1 MAFGFGSEFWRGAGR
16 PRRFKRGMLRLVLLR
31 LLAHDQEGRRHG
43 YDLIRFFQSWGWS
56 GGAGSIYPVL
66 AGLEAEGLVE
76 SRDEGGR
83 RNYRLTD
90 KGRRVLHENVPQS
103 FRFEDVFE
111 SEEQPVNDEAQGAFD
126 RLTAAWT
133 QAKNVAK
140 PETLAQIANVLNK
153 ARKDIYTI
161 LSDE

>member
-1 MAFGFGSEFWRGAGR
+1 MNFGFGSDFWRHHGGR
-16 PRRFKRGMLRLVLLR
+16 RRFKRGMVKWVVLKVLE
-31 LLAHDQEGRRHG
+31 QGERHG
-43 YDLIRFFQSWGWS
+43 YDFITYFREIGAAPR
-56 GGAGSIYPVL
+56 AGSVYPVL
-66 AGLEAEGLVE
+66 AALEAEGLVQ

-83 RNYRLTD
+83 RNYTITE
-90 KGRRVLHENVPQS
+90 KGRRVLRDDAPS

-111 SEEQPVNDEAQGAFD
+111 GKEQPVNDEAQGAFE

-133 QAKNVAK
+133 QAKQVAK
-140 PETLAQIANVLNK
+140 PETLSQIASVLNK